1 MLLHQKKNHYLRI
14 GLAITAVITAMALVG
29 CFWTPY
35 APTAMSGSEKFAAPS
50 LRHLFGTDNFG
61 RDIFSRVMVGACTV
75 TIGAVVGTLVG
86 ALTGY
91 FGGLVDE
98 LLMRVNDAVTAFP
111 SILLALVFISL
122 LGFGT
127 YNVILAL
134 GIAFIPSYARVIRG
148 EFARQR
154 EMNYVKNARL
164 MGASHL
170 RIMLVHI
177 LPNTRQVL
185 LPTLAI
191 GFNNAVLAEASMSF
205 LGIGVKPPDV
215 SLGYM
220 LSSDHE
226 AVRGIDLTVQDGE
239 IMGLVGES
247 GSGKTVTAMMV
258 SGLLRPEQADFRG
271 RILLDGEDLLHAGGQ
286 RIRAIQGKDI
296 CVVFQEP
303 MSAMDP
309 TMRIG
314 KQVEECLRVHTDLS
328 AQERRQRALQA
339 LRDVELPD
347 PEGVYRKYPHELS
360 GGMLQR
366 VMIAAAI
373 VARPRLLLA
382 DEPTTALDV
391 TIQAQI
397 LALLKRLNQEM
408 GMSILFISH
417 NLHVVRKLCTRV
429 AVMEKGRIVET
440 GPVDQIF
447 FHPQVPYTQRLIAAI
462 PTRRK
467 L

>member
-1 MLLHQKKNHYLRI
+1 MAEEKEVLLEVKDLNVTY
-14 GLAITAVITAMALVG
+14 G
-29 CFWTPY
+29 
-35 APTAMSGSEKFAAPS
+35 SGRKAFAAVQNA
-50 LRHLFGTDNFG
+50 NFQ
-61 RDIFSRVMVGACTV
+61 I
-75 TIGAVVGTLVG
+75 
-86 ALTGY
+86 Y
-91 FGGLVDE
+91 K
-98 LLMRVNDAVTAFP
+98 
-111 SILLALVFISL
+111 
-122 LGFGT
+122 
-127 YNVILAL
+127 
-134 GIAFIPSYARVIRG
+134 G
-148 EFARQR
+148 ETF
-154 EMNYVKNARL
+154 
-164 MGASHL
+164 
-170 RIMLVHI
+170 
-177 LPNTRQVL
+177 
-185 LPTLAI
+185 
-191 GFNNAVLAEASMSF
+191 
-205 LGIGVKPPDV
+205 
-215 SLGYM
+215 
-220 LSSDHE
+220 
-226 AVRGIDLTVQDGE
+226 
-239 IMGLVGES
+239 GLVGES

-397 LALLKRLNQEM
+397 LALLKRLNREM

-447 FHPQVPYTQRLIAAI
+447 FHPQAPYTQRLIAAI